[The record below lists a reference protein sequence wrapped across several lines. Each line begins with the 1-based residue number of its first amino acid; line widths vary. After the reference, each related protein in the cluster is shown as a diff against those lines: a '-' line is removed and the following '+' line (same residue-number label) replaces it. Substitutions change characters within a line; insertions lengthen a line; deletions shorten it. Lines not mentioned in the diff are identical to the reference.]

1 MLHIIIPLAFV
12 LITVAILVFALVAVV
27 VLELSFK
34 LITVKEL
41 QIAFYFIVVLPLTIE
56 DSSLSKEV
64 LALTVLSPINELAYI
79 LVLVGVL

>member
-41 QIAFYFIVVLPLTIE
+41 QIAFYFIVVLPFTIE